1 MIIFMEILFNKTMEE
16 YTILFTELENQLKD
30 LDNKKKFNLLI
41 NTGLGRSEKLHS
53 NLISDFLKL
62 NKKYFELFLE
72 QIGLEPGFI
81 EFNDAKIYREL
92 PAGGYV
98 DIFIR
103 DKNKIIIIENKV
115 DDRGKSGQLQKYC
128 EALQKEFDDITPY
141 YLTKYGELPPND
153 RDCIHPC
160 LSYEKD
166 IVKWMEKSITETT
179 DPANNR
185 IKVSL
190 EIYVELVR
198 NVINRDKYM
207 EEVLDYLKKD
217 PKKMSLAIDIYKTLN
232 GRNFFEDTEIRERF
246 KTMFKDYLDDNEI
259 ECNEWYPIKNNGFQL
274 DLKYDGNPIGG
285 FSFYPLNNKE
295 IYAEF
300 PDERGVPEST
310 INGSDLSN
318 ETLKALLINDK
329 EKVTSYIAKCVEA
342 MLNYK
347 KNHK

>member
-1 MIIFMEILFNKTMEE
+1 MIVFMEILFNKTMEE
-16 YTILFTELENQLKD
+16 YTILFTELENQLKG
-30 LDNKKKFNLLI
+30 LDNQKKFNLLI

-62 NKKYFELFLE
+62 NKRYLELFLE

-92 PAGGYV
+92 PAGGFV

-103 DKNKIIIIENKV
+103 DKNKIVIIENKV

-128 EALQKEFDDITPY
+128 EALKEEFDKIRPF
-141 YLTKYGELPPND
+141 YLTIYGELPPKD
-153 RDCIHPC
+153 RDCDYKC

-166 IVKWMEKSITETT
+166 IVKWLEKCIKETT
-179 DPANNR
+179 NPADNR

-217 PKKMSLAIDIYKTLN
+217 PKKMSLAINIYKTLN
-232 GRNFFEDTEIRERF
+232 GRNFFEDAAIRDRIKEMFEDCLNVNKIIFDDWEDIKNDKKNCELAIYDGERTKPIGDF
-246 KTMFKDYLDDNEI
+246 YFHFNEI
-259 ECNEWYPIKNNGFQL
+259 YGQ
-274 DLKYDGNPIGG
+274 
-285 FSFYPLNNKE
+285 
-295 IYAEF
+295 F
-300 PDERGVPEST
+300 PDNAEVPESQ
-310 INGSDLSN
+310 ISGKDLSN
-318 ETLKALLINDK
+318 ETLKALLTNDTV
-329 EKVTSYIAKCVEA
+329 KVNSYITKCVDA
-342 MLNYK
+342 MLNYQK
-347 KNHK
+347 K